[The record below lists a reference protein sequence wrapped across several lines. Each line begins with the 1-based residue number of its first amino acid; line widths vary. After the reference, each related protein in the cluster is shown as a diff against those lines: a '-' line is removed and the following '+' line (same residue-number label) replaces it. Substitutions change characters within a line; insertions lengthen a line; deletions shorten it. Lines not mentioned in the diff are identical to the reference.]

1 MILSLAFVLCKRGD
15 MVIDESWQN
24 LLGAVE
30 SKGKELQHAS

>member
-1 MILSLAFVLCKRGD
+1 